1 MTQRLEIH
9 ISAITTE
16 RAFMF
21 CIDRCA
27 FRLTQPTQRQTN
39 CARSTLME
47 MSMLLLWLLPL
58 MLLLLLLFY
67 RSPGIGIAR
76 PILHDCDRNLLMA
89 KPRMCSVDEMWAV
102 WKGRHVDIQQIVHQ
116 SCHPVVWT
124 IICAILPA
132 SVSNRPSTM
141 AAWRPLSPPTR
152 RVSFTTFSTS

>member
-9 ISAITTE
+9 ISANTTE

-39 CARSTLME
+39 CARSTLIE
-47 MSMLLLWLLPL
+47 MSMSMLWLLPL
-58 MLLLLLLFY
+58 LLLLLLLLLLFY
-67 RSPGIGIAR
+67 RIPGIGIAR

-89 KPRMCSVDEMWAV
+89 MPGKCSVGKMWAV

-116 SCHPVVWT
+116 SCHPIVWT

-141 AAWRPLSPPTR
+141 AAWRP
-152 RVSFTTFSTS
+152 